1 MARAP
6 LCSIPFNLTLPQATV
21 LSYFTGLGPVGTPV
35 EISIRDLSDDLG
47 FRNPRSFYTHLTS
60 LIVGGFVRRLSGGT
74 GGSTG
79 ALVVLKRLE
88 DDPPPPPVVEAPM
101 PRRPAEERSD
111 SMAKI
116 DAYARLAEIPRDTRT
131 PAQRL
136 MGDPIPQRS
145 ALWKKRESA

>member
-1 MARAP
+1 MARP
-6 LCSIPFNLTLPQATV
+6 VPCPIPFKLTLPQATV

-35 EISIRDLSDDLG
+35 EVSIRDLSDDLG
-47 FRNPRSFYTHLTS
+47 FRNPRSFYDHLAT
-60 LIVGGFVRRLSGGT
+60 LMAGGFVRRLYRGS

-101 PRRPAEERSD
+101 PRRAAEERSD

-136 MGDPIPQRS
+136 MGEPVFERS
-145 ALWKKRESA
+145 ALFAKRVDG